1 MPSTNEKLQGKT
13 AGENRLAVVT
23 GASGGLGA
31 EFARQLAAQGY
42 NLILSGRRVDRMEA
56 IARELGPLY
65 AVQVEV
71 KPADLAK
78 IDELRWLEGELRHQE
93 RVDLLV
99 NNAGYGMY
107 GHFWESDLEAQAGMI
122 LVHDLASVRLAHAVL
137 PGMIA
142 RRSGGIIQV
151 ASMAAFLRRRN
162 SVMYSATKSFLVAFS
177 QALIDDLKGTG
188 VRVQGLCP
196 GFIVTEFHDA
206 SQNTSFDRGRIPRL
220 LWLNAHGVV
229 HESLVAIGRGS
240 GIVIPNFWYR
250 LGAIVLNFPGIG
262 GFLGKLAGD

>member
-1 MPSTNEKLQGKT
+1 MKS
-13 AGENRLAVVT
+13 ASVNRLAVVT

-31 EFARQLAAQGY
+31 EFARQLAARGY
-42 NLILSGRRVDRMEA
+42 NLVLSGRRVDRMEA
-56 IARELGPLY
+56 IARELGSLY

-71 KPADLAK
+71 KPADLSN
-78 IDELRWLEGELRHQE
+78 IDELRWLAGELRHLE

-107 GHFWESDLEAQAGMI
+107 GHFWESDLETQAGM
-122 LVHDLASVRLAHAVL
+122 LMVHDLASVRLAHAVL

-142 RRSGGIIQV
+142 RGTGGLIQV

-177 QALIDDLKGTG
+177 QALIDDLRGTG

-206 SQNTSFDRGRIPRL
+206 SQNATFDRGRIPRL
-220 LWLNAHGVV
+220 LWLDARGVV
-229 HESLVAIGRGS
+229 RDSLVEIGRGS
-240 GIVIPNFWYR
+240 GIVIPNIWYR
-250 LGAIVLNFPGIG
+250 LAAIMLNLPGIS